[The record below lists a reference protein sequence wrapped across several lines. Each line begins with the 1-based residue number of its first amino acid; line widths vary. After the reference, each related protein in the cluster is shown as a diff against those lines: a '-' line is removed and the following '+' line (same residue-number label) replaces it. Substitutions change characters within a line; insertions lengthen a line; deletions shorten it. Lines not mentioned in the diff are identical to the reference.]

1 MDRLDSR
8 IVFTV
13 DDLESEEILNYINS
27 STQGCGWCFI
37 PEDYCGYLD
46 CPTED
51 RAKEIERELEGLVYG
66 IQG

>member
-8 IVFTV
+8 IFFTT
-13 DDLESEEILNYINS
+13 DDLESAEILNYINS

-46 CPTED
+46 CPTEA
-51 RAKEIERELEGLVYG
+51 RAKEIEQELEELVYG